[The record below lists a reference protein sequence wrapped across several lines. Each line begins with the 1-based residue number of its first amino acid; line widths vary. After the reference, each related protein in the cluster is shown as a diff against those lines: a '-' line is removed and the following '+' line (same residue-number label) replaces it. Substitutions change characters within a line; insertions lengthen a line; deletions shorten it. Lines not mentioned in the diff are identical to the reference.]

1 MRLYL
6 FQIKNGIMMDEC
18 KCECK
23 ELDNWGPCKDN
34 YVWNPS
40 RCEFQRNKVS
50 KTDKYSDIKNCTQT
64 V

>member
-1 MRLYL
+1 
-6 FQIKNGIMMDEC
+6 MMDEC